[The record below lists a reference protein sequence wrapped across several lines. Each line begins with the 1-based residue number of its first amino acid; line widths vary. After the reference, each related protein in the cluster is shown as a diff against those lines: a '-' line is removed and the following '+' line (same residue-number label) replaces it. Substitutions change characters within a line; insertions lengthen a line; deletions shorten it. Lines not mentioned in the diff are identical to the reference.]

1 MKHAAGSV
9 VPVFPLPELVLFP
22 GVMVQLHVFELRYL
36 TMVRDALSRDRT
48 LALAVLI
55 PGYELDY
62 HGSPQ
67 FHPMGCLGRV
77 EQAEW
82 LPDDRYDLKVVGT
95 TRVRFVRIER
105 EFPYRSARVELLPQ
119 HPYAE
124 DDPLVQ
130 LDKRALL
137 ELHERLAR
145 LFEAQGGDAAQQGL
159 PDADPG
165 ETYEAIVN
173 RLSSVCGGSAEERL
187 ALLAEDSVIAR
198 GRRLRELLEHV
209 LGTPEGPKRPGP
221 PDGERN

>member
-1 MKHAAGSV
+1 MEHPAGSA

-22 GVMVQLHVFELRYL
+22 SITVHLQVFELRYR

-67 FHPMGCLGRV
+67 FHPIGCLGRV
-77 EQAEW
+77 ERVEW
-82 LPDDRYDLKVVGT
+82 LPDDRYDLRVVGT

-105 EFPYRSARVELLPQ
+105 EFPYRSATVELLPQ

-137 ELHERLAR
+137 ELHARLAR
-145 LFEAQGGDAAQQGL
+145 LAEAQGGAVRRAL
-159 PDADPG
+159 PDAGDAD
-165 ETYEAIVN
+165 TYECIVN

-187 ALLAEDSVIAR
+187 SLLAEDSVIAR
-198 GRRLRELLEHV
+198 GRRVREALERA
-209 LGTPEGPKRPGP
+209 LGTARRPGRRGP
-221 PDGERN
+221 GEGDRN

>member
-1 MKHAAGSV
+1 MEHAAGSA

-22 GVMVQLHVFELRYL
+22 GVTVHLNVFELRYR

-55 PGYELDY
+55 PGYEADY

-67 FHPMGCLGRV
+67 FHPIGCLGRV
-77 EQAEW
+77 ERVEW
-82 LPDDRYDLKVVGT
+82 LPDERYDLQVVGT

-105 EFPYRSARVELLPQ
+105 EFPYRSAKVELLPQ

-137 ELHERLAR
+137 ELHGRLVRLLAAHAGGGAR
-145 LFEAQGGDAAQQGL
+145 PQL
-159 PDADPG
+159 PDADAADPY
-165 ETYEAIVN
+165 ETIVN
-173 RLSSVCGGSAEERL
+173 RLCTVCGGSAEERL
-187 ALLAEDSVIAR
+187 EWLAEDS
-198 GRRLRELLEHV
+198 G
-209 LGTPEGPKRPGP
+209 
-221 PDGERN
+221 